1 MRFKENPFCHEQ
13 KIFKTTNRGFINKN
27 TNENGTEPA
36 QSGPWPLGL
45 LVGSTRKT
53 TKPLQFPG
61 FVTLG
66 YSTKTGV
73 VMGPWNDNQR
83 QALLRLALVRI
94 PRSPRGK
101 VPLLNAV
108 VGSG

>member
-13 KIFKTTNRGFINKN
+13 KIFKTSNRGFKQKH
-27 TNENGTEPA
+27 NENGTEPA

-45 LVGSTRKT
+45 LMDSTRKT
-53 TKPLQFPG
+53 TKLQQFPG
-61 FVTLG
+61 FGTLG
-66 YSTKTGV
+66 YSTKTEV

-101 VPLLNAV
+101 DSLLNAV

>member
-13 KIFKTTNRGFINKN
+13 KIFKTTNRGFQQKHQRERHRTSPIGALAAWTFDGLYQKN
-27 TNENGTEPA
+27 NQAPTN
-36 QSGPWPLGL
+36 
-45 LVGSTRKT
+45 R
-53 TKPLQFPG
+53 G